1 MATRPRNR
9 RVDRGIIERGGVTP
23 IRFLTGLM
31 LDRMEKRDERK
42 YMDSLKKMG
51 MLDKGG
57 GRANVPPKK
66 KSKPKNP
73 PRDYRPPKKS
83 KSDTQKLMEESK
95 KKYGKRMRNISG
107 DGVRM
112 RNISPEA
119 EKRLEKKKKPP
130 KKTRV
135 YKTVKGGRIDGIA
148 IRGKTKGTI
157 R

>member
-1 MATRPRNR
+1 
-9 RVDRGIIERGGVTP
+9 
-23 IRFLTGLM
+23 M
-31 LDRMEKRDERK
+31 LDRMDKRDERK

-73 PRDYRPPKKS
+73 PKDYRPPRKRTGAKK
-83 KSDTQKLMEESK
+83 M
-95 KKYGKRMRNISG
+95 
-107 DGVRM
+107 
-112 RNISPEA
+112 
-119 EKRLEKKKKPP
+119 KPL
-130 KKTRV
+130 KV
-135 YKTVKGGRIDGIA
+135 AQGGRIDGIA

>member
-57 GRANVPPKK
+57 GRANVPSAKGKK
-66 KSKPKNP
+66 PKPKNP

-83 KSDTQKLMEESK
+83 KSDTEKLMEESR
-95 KKYGKRMRNISG
+95 KKYKPKA
-107 DGVRM
+107 
-112 RNISPEA
+112 PE
-119 EKRLEKKKKPP
+119 RKKSPP
-130 KKTRV
+130 KKMKPMKV
-135 YKTVKGGRIDGIA
+135 YKTAKGGRIDGVA

>member
-1 MATRPRNR
+1 MATRPRNK

-23 IRFLTGLM
+23 IRFLTGLV

-66 KSKPKNP
+66 KSKPKSP
-73 PRDYRPPKKS
+73 PSKNQVKRKKSPPKK
-83 KSDTQKLMEESK
+83 M
-95 KKYGKRMRNISG
+95 
-107 DGVRM
+107 
-112 RNISPEA
+112 
-119 EKRLEKKKKPP
+119 KPM
-130 KKTRV
+130 KV
-135 YKTVKGGRIDGIA
+135 YKTAKGGRIDGCA
-148 IRGKTKGTI
+148 IKGKTRGTI

>member
-23 IRFLTGLM
+23 IRFLTGLV

-73 PRDYRPPKKS
+73 PRDYRPPRKRTGAKK
-83 KSDTQKLMEESK
+83 M
-95 KKYGKRMRNISG
+95 
-107 DGVRM
+107 
-112 RNISPEA
+112 
-119 EKRLEKKKKPP
+119 KPL
-130 KKTRV
+130 KV
-135 YKTVKGGRIDGIA
+135 AQGGRIDGIA
-148 IRGKTKGTI
+148 VRGKTKGTI

>member
-1 MATRPRNR
+1 MATRPKNKKI
-9 RVDRGIIERGGVTP
+9 VPAKNMLPSPLFTTAKAIANA
-23 IRFLTGLM
+23 
-31 LDRMEKRDERK
+31 LDRRKDRK
-42 YMDSLKKMG
+42 YQKKLKKMG
-51 MLDKGG
+51 MFDEAG
-57 GRANVPPKK
+57 GRANVPPKGQK
-66 KSKPKNP
+66 YKPK
-73 PRDYRPPKKS
+73 PKP
-83 KSDTQKLMEESK
+83 KSDTEKLMEESR

-135 YKTVKGGRIDGIA
+135 YKTAKGGRIDGIA